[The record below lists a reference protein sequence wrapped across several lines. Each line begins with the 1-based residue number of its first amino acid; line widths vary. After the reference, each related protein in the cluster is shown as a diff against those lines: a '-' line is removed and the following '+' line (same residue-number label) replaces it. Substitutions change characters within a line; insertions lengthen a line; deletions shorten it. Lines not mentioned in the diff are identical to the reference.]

1 MRAVIYDAFGE
12 LPEVRDIA
20 PPVCPPHG
28 ALIRVEATGVCRS
41 DWHAWL
47 GHDNDVTVPHLSLIH
62 ISEPTRPY

>member
-28 ALIRVEATGVCRS
+28 ALIRVEATG
-41 DWHAWL
+41 
-47 GHDNDVTVPHLSLIH
+47 
-62 ISEPTRPY
+62 